1 MIKIGLFFIVI
12 LCGIPVGAVT
22 ASLLRPTQ
30 FPTTSAD
37 ASFVERMENLADGY
51 EPYAGMSAYQIIELE
66 SAEDAAQRAVEV
78 ELRASGIAVCDGCD
92 ENGMPPVQDGST
104 IVPVASQQSSVAST
118 TAVPMPVGSSGN
130 VPNGYCSMRNPNLP
144 SSQSIPFG
152 LPVNTADL
160 SSNIS
165 DRAKKIA
172 RNTNKGLF
180 CAPYGCDR
188 GRPHEGIDIGCDAG
202 FYQMPIYATADG
214 VVEKIVKAGSNASAG
229 NYIRINHGG
238 GWITQYMHLDTM
250 FVSQGQRV
258 QSGCLIGLMGHTGG
272 NRDQKVREMSRDL
285 THLHYEIIY
294 SGAASYVMAPNGK
307 KIPIIRGCTRLGPC
321 GDFKSKIY
329 PNEIMVYE

>member
-1 MIKIGLFFIVI
+1 MNVVQMFLFVLLVMVPIG
-12 LCGIPVGAVT
+12 GNG
-22 ASLLRPTQ
+22 ASLLQPAQ
-30 FPTTSAD
+30 FPKTSAD
-37 ASFVERMENLADGY
+37 FSFVERMENLAEGY
-51 EPYAGMSAYQIIELE
+51 EPYAGMSAYQIVEFE
-66 SAEDAAQRAVEV
+66 SMEDYAQRAIEE
-78 ELRASGIAVCDGCD
+78 ELRAAGIPVCDGCD
-92 ENGMPPVQDGST
+92 ENGKPPAQDGSVIMPDKPQQT
-104 IVPVASQQSSVAST
+104 PVVATGGRAST
-118 TAVPMPVGSSGN
+118 VSSGG
-130 VPNGYCSMRNPNLP
+130 VANGYCSMRNPNLP

-172 RNTNKGLF
+172 LNTNKGLF

-229 NYIRINHGG
+229 NYIRINHGN

-272 NRDQKVREMSRDL
+272 NRDQKVRKMSRDL
-285 THLHYEIIY
+285 THLHYEIVY
-294 SGAASYVMAPNGK
+294 YGRASYVMAPNGN
-307 KIPIIRGCTRLGPC
+307 KIPIVRGCTRLGPC

-329 PNEIMVYE
+329 PNKIMVYE

>member
-51 EPYAGMSAYQIIELE
+51 EPYAGMSAYQIMIFEE
-66 SAEDAAQRAVEV
+66 MEDYAQRAIEA
-78 ELRASGIAVCDGCD
+78 ELHAAGIPVCDGCD
-92 ENGMPPVQDGST
+92 ENGKPPAQDGST
-104 IVPVASQQSSVAST
+104 IVPDKPQQSLVVAT
-118 TAVPMPVGSSGN
+118 DVPAPAVPSGG
-130 VPNGYCSMRNPNLP
+130 VTNGYCSMRNPNLL
-144 SSQSIPFG
+144 SGQSIPFG

-160 SSNIS
+160 SSDIS
-165 DRAKKIA
+165 DGTKKIA
-172 RNTNKGLF
+172 RNTDKGVF

-214 VVEKIVKAGSNASAG
+214 VVDYLVRAGNNASAG
-229 NYIRINHGG
+229 NYIRINHGN
-238 GWITQYMHLDTM
+238 GWATQYMHLDEI
-250 FVSQGQRV
+250 FVTQGQRV

-272 NRDQKVREMSRDL
+272 NRDQKVRQMSRDL

-294 SGAASYVMAPNGK
+294 SGRASYVMAPNGN